1 MPERHGD
8 ASAPD
13 AVSASAPGP
22 TSFQKSSSSPSL
34 YLNSQEGSEPHG
46 VTSQQVE
53 ILGLILQRALDS
65 HPSLSTSSPSR
76 TPEQTRAARA
86 HLTVGRDVAEGSVIQ
101 EVLGARG
108 VPQLGVALHIPGGEL
123 HTHGL
128 RLGWVGRVEIMVP
141 LKHHELFLRLGDL
154 GWVWLKHVGITG
166 FHDDGDLGPRIKG
179 HWELDCE
186 ESPAEGRTRKTRD
199 QDTEKGTAQ
208 SHSDI
213 LCQGNTTCL

>member
-22 TSFQKSSSSPSL
+22 TSFQKSSSSPGL

-46 VTSQQVE
+46 VTSQQAE

-141 LKHHELFLRLGDL
+141 LKYHELFLRLGDL
-154 GWVWLKHVGITG
+154 GWVWLKHVGING

-186 ESPAEGRTRKTRD
+186 ESPAAGRTRKTRD